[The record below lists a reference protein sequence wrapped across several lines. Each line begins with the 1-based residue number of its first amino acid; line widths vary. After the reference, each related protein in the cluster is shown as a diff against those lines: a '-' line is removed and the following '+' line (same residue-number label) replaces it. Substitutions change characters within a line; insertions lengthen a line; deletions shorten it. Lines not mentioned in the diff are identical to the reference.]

1 MPLTPADIHNVAFS
15 KPPIGKRG
23 YNEDEV
29 DAFLDL
35 CENQLTRLLE
45 QVSGKDTEGEAVRAR
60 LLTDAQKKADALQA
74 DAERK
79 HSEIMNT
86 INQQRT
92 VLEGRL
98 EQLRTFERLYR
109 TKLKDYLQSQLE
121 ELGRSAASASRTTP
135 EGTIEQLQSF
145 AQEYRRGLKAYLES
159 QLEELGERGSAAPP
173 AEVVSPRNA
182 VSEADAEVDETDV
195 KADLLREKL
204 SQAEAELESLRTKQS
219 DTQAELESLRSEQSD
234 AESENRDTLSP
245 GPVHSGTPTVS
256 LSSPVSADVAVPDSG
271 IFISYRRDD
280 ERSFAGRLYD
290 RLSTRFGDHRIF
302 MDVDSI
308 ELGLDFT
315 DVIEDRLEQSSV
327 VLVVMGRQWL
337 ECSDADGR
345 RLDNPDDFV
354 RLEVET
360 ALARR
365 DVRVIPILV
374 DEAAVPKSS
383 DLPLSM
389 RKLVRRSAIRMSHE
403 GFGADF
409 GRLLNALESVM
420 SS

>member
-1 MPLTPADIHNVAFS
+1 MPLTPADVHNVAFS

-35 CENQLTRLLE
+35 VQNEMTRLIE
-45 QVSGKDTEGEAVRAR
+45 NASGKDTETEAARAR
-60 LLTDAQKKADALQA
+60 VLASAQEKADALQK

-79 HSEIMNT
+79 HSEIMTT

-98 EQLRTFERLYR
+98 EQLRVFEREYR
-109 TKLKDYLQSQLE
+109 TRLKV
-121 ELGRSAASASRTTP
+121 
-135 EGTIEQLQSF
+135 
-145 AQEYRRGLKAYLES
+145 YLES
-159 QLEELGERGSAAPP
+159 QLEELGRVRPAVSASRGELEGSIKQLQSFARDYRERLKTYLESQLEELGQRDSDAPAKP
-173 AEVVSPRNA
+173 DSPPNTL
-182 VSEADAEVDETDV
+182 SEADAHLPPNTQSGTKVQIRSTDAALV
-195 KADLLREKL
+195 PGAAP
-204 SQAEAELESLRTKQS
+204 SQA
-219 DTQAELESLRSEQSD
+219 
-234 AESENRDTLSP
+234 
-245 GPVHSGTPTVS
+245 PTVS
-256 LSSPVSADVAVPDSG
+256 SSTPTSGEADAPTSG

-290 RLSTRFGDHRIF
+290 RLLRQFGEDQIF

-315 DVIEDRLEQSSV
+315 DVIEDRLGQCRV
-327 VLVVMGRQWL
+327 MLVVMGRHWL
-337 ECSDADGR
+337 DCSAPDGER

-360 ALARR
+360 ALARQ
-365 DVRVIPILV
+365 DVRVIPVLV
-374 DEAAVPKSS
+374 DDAVVPKSS
-383 DLPLSM
+383 DLPPSLS
-389 RKLVRRSAIRMSHE
+389 KLVRRNAIRMSHE

-409 GRLLNALESVM
+409 GRLVNTLERVM
-420 SS
+420 TA